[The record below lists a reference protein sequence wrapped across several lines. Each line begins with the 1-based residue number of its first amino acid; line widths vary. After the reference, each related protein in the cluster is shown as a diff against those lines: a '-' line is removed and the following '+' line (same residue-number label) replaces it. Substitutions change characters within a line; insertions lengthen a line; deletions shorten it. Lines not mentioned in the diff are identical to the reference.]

1 MLKYTSEKTVAEIM
15 RRRDQIVLRR
25 SRRIEQVLAG
35 TSCLLAAVLLLAIC
49 ILPGN
54 RAQTPAETAF
64 GSFLLPA
71 EAGGYVLAA
80 VLAFVLGV
88 TITLLCTRKRI
99 PPKMRER
106 PKDPKND
113 ENGGEQS

>member
-1 MLKYTSEKTVAEIM
+1 MKYTSEQTVAEIL

-25 SRRIEQVLAG
+25 SRRIDHVLAG
-35 TSCLLAAVLLLAIC
+35 ASCLLVAVLLLAIC

-71 EAGGYVLAA
+71 EAGGYILAA

-88 TITLLCTRKRI
+88 MITLLCMRKRI
-99 PPKMRER
+99 PPQKNER

-113 ENGGEQS
+113 ENGGEQP